1 MRVQFVDEMRLDTLD
16 IADIDYI
23 PQADELL
30 DINGRMYIVT
40 GRVFVLKGADRHL
53 VVFCKRK
60 DGLRCRVMKS

>member
-16 IADIDYI
+16 TADIDYI

-30 DINGRMYIVT
+30 DINGRMYLVT

-53 VVFCKRK
+53 YSAEERMV
-60 DGLRCRVMKS
+60 

>member
-16 IADIDYI
+16 TADIEYV

-30 DINGRMYIVT
+30 DINGRVYIVT
-40 GRVFVLKGADRHL
+40 GRVFVLKGADRHW
-53 VVFCKRK
+53 VVFCRRK

>member
-1 MRVQFVDEMRLDTLD
+1 MRVQFVDEIRGDTLD
-16 IADIDYI
+16 TTDIDCI
-23 PQADELL
+23 PLTGEVC

-53 VVFCKRK
+53 VVFCRRK

>member
-16 IADIDYI
+16 TADIDYI
-23 PQADELL
+23 PQTDELL

-53 VVFCKRK
+53 VVFCRRK
-60 DGLRCRVMKS
+60 DGLRCRGMKS